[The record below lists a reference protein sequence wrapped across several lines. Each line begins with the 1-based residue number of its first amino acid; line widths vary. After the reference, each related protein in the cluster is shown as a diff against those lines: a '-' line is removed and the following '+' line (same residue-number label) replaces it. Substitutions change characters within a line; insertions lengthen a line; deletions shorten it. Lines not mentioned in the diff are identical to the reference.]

1 MSRISSRIQ
10 KLKGKSKSKEELL
23 RTIVLTMRE
32 MHWSWAEFLEVPVPV
47 FYLVVDILNKDAKKQ
62 EQEMNKRRR
71 R

>member
-1 MSRISSRIQ
+1 
-10 KLKGKSKSKEELL
+10 
-23 RTIVLTMRE
+23 MRE